1 MIEVKNQ
8 FARHGL
14 FWFWVLPFAFILMI
28 PAFFS
33 REEMRVPME
42 EIQTMALLGQDVD
55 AITRRADSIFNTVFV
70 NTGATSFSA
79 KLFKSSVKEDD
90 PEFFRN
96 LAKSTNKYNE
106 NVWNMIYRAIWR
118 LAGLWPTLTA
128 LMLAVALPSM
138 VDGLVIRAKKVDVFE
153 SHNPVFFW
161 SAGHTLVMVVGVFFL
176 LPLLPIPISITL
188 LYGAVGIISVALW
201 VTSSNFQT
209 GV

>member
-14 FWFWVLPFAFILMI
+14 FWFWVLPFAFVLMI
-28 PAFFS
+28 PALFS

-42 EIQTMALLGQDVD
+42 EIKTMALLGQDVEK
-55 AITRRADSIFNTVFV
+55 ITRRADVVFNVVFV
-70 NTGATSFSA
+70 NTGLTTFSA
-79 KLFKSSVKEDD
+79 KLFKSEVKHDD

-96 LAKSTNKYNE
+96 LAKATNKYNE

-118 LAGLWPTLTA
+118 LAGLWPTLMA
-128 LMLAVALPSM
+128 LMLAVALPCM

-161 SAGHTLVMVVGVFFL
+161 TAGHSLVMVVGVFFL

-188 LYGAVGIISVALW
+188 LYGAVGIISLALW
-201 VTSSNFQT
+201 VTASNFQT